1 MRSQKRFYVPIS
13 LLSASLLLGGSAYAQ
28 TSPFSGKKKVTITP
42 ATAPAMEERT
52 SVSVD
57 FTAVK
62 RDVDLGNT
70 YAGSDYKNFFLA
82 QSVIQGTITFSDE
95 TKNYERFAWFQQVL
109 SEHGCQTLSLNKS
122 ETKTGGLFNKKKILS
137 VSAKIK
143 GRAFVVKAIK
153 GHYGGSVSDSTAVP
167 TSMTDS
173 QLLGIL
179 EKEKDS
185 QAAEEQI
192 LQYAFEIDDLIAARS
207 KLGLLDLKEKSR
219 IDKRMEE
226 LKGSLI
232 PAAKNQVNGNT
243 AAIRNSLLELAD
255 RATQKGEFK
264 RTIALMDAYGLRD
277 DKSIWRYGNAYQGLK
292 EYDKAIAQYK
302 GLTGSATM
310 SEKAWNGI
318 AECQHQQGKDADSLA
333 SLLKVLEGFHN
344 TREELD
350 ALAKIDQWKLMRLAS
365 SDPSLPDKVS
375 DIYISKAM
383 LNNGNAHP
391 QAVKDYGKAVDVRAN
406 GGSKAEASRN
416 ILAAASNVQAANS
429 QALDRS
435 RQAADQRFMLERERA
450 RGSVEAW
457 QASYDRAVSNARSDY
472 QSDLSAKRK
481 ALDEARRD
489 LDYQLRNPPAGSS
502 SGSSGSTDPYGDSSG
517 SSGTDPYSGTSS
529 KKSGSST
536 DPYSDGSSGSNT
548 DPYSGGS
555 SNSNTD
561 PYSSSG
567 SSSDYQG
574 RLDTLRSKVDRLD
587 SEYRWLTSHKT
598 DYIDEHTS
606 SERRSLRD
614 AEAAYAKYDLSR
626 KPAYIGNDA
635 AVQKYTKLTNE
646 SGAYLRTLS
655 GLAKEAGY

>member
-1 MRSQKRFYVPIS
+1 MVP
-13 LLSASLLLGGSAYAQ
+13 G
-28 TSPFSGKKKVTITP
+28 TSHTF
-42 ATAPAMEERT
+42 RYF
-52 SVSVD
+52 D
-57 FTAVK
+57 R

-70 YAGSDYKNFFLA
+70 YAGSDYKNFFLS
-82 QSVIQGTITFSDE
+82 QPVIQGTITFSDE
-95 TKNYERFAWFQQVL
+95 TKNYERLAWFQQIL
-109 SEHGCQTLSLNKS
+109 SEHGCQSLTLNKN
-122 ETKTGGLFNKKKILS
+122 ETKTGGMFNKKKILS

-153 GHYGGSVSDSTAVP
+153 GHYGGSVSDSGAVSSP
-167 TSMTDS
+167 MADS
-173 QLLGIL
+173 QLQGIL

-192 LQYAFEIDDLIAARS
+192 LKYAFEIDDLIVARS
-207 KLGLLDLKEKSR
+207 KLGLFDLKEKSR
-219 IDKRMEE
+219 IDKRMDE

-232 PAAKNQVNGNT
+232 PTAKNQVNGNT
-243 AAIRNSLLELAD
+243 AAIRSSLLDLAD
-255 RATQKGEFK
+255 RANQKGDFK
-264 RTIALMDAYGLRD
+264 RTITLMDAYGLRD
-277 DKSIWRYGNAYQGLK
+277 DKSLWRVGNAYQGLK

-302 GLTGSATM
+302 ALTGSATM

-318 AECQHQQGKDADSLA
+318 ADCQHQQGKDAESLA
-333 SLLKVLEGFHN
+333 SLLKVLDGFHN
-344 TREELD
+344 TQEELD

-365 SDPSLPDKVS
+365 SNPSLPGKVS
-375 DIYISKAM
+375 SIYISKAM

-391 QAVKDYGKAVDVRAN
+391 QAVKDYGKAVEVLAN

-416 ILAAASNVQAANS
+416 ILTEASNAQAANS
-429 QALDRS
+429 QALDKA

-457 QASYDRAVSNARSDY
+457 EVSYDRAVENARKEY
-472 QSDLSAKRK
+472 QRDLSAKRK

-489 LDYQLRNPPAGSS
+489 LDYQLRNPPAGSG
-502 SGSSGSTDPYGDSSG
+502 SGSSGNTDPYGGSSG
-517 SSGTDPYSGTSS
+517 SSGTDPYAGTSS
-529 KKSGSST
+529 KKSGSGTDPYAGNSSGSTT
-536 DPYSDGSSGSNT
+536 DPYSGGSSGSNT
-548 DPYSGGS
+548 DPYNGGS

-567 SSSDYQG
+567 SSSDHQN
-574 RLDTLRSKVDRLD
+574 RLDTLRRKVDKLD

-626 KPAYIGNDA
+626 KPAYISSDA
-635 AVQKYTKLTNE
+635 SVRKYTQLTNE
-646 SGAYLRTLS
+646 SAAYARTLS